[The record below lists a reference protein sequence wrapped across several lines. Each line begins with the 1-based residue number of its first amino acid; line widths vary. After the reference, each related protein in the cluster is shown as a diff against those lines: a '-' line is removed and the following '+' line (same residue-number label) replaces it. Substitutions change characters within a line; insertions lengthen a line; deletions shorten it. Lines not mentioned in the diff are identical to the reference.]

1 MALVVIYIDSTIQ
14 DRMSSYGIYILLAFL
29 TGLVVTAIIIPL
41 IIAFCRKYGFYDQPN
56 QRKVHHAAVPR
67 LGGLAFL
74 PAMAMGGIVTLL
86 AFYARTTVPPDFQ
99 ITSVLMV
106 FGATVVYLMGIL
118 DDLLDLS
125 ANLKFVILAIGSA
138 MLPVCNLYLDN
149 LYGFF
154 GLYELPLWLSY
165 PLTVLVI
172 MTIVNAV
179 NLIDGIDGLA
189 SGISIICLAVLIY
202 LFLDLRVIVFMI
214 LSAALLGSVFMFFF
228 FNVFGKVGRLK
239 IFMGDAGSLI
249 LGYVLSYLAIK
260 YMMLTEQDIYTEIC
274 PILIPYSLFIVPV
287 FDLIRVAL
295 TRVLSGEP
303 MFHAD
308 QRHVHH
314 VLMRCGLTMH
324 QALWV
329 ILAMALAFIL
339 GNLLLDDMQVPLTI
353 IFFIDVTLY
362 MLFFVIA
369 FSVVHRKEALMR
381 LLTEE

>member
-1 MALVVIYIDSTIQ
+1 MAGFQL
-14 DRMSSYGIYILLAFL
+14 YILIAFI
-29 TGLVVTAIIIPL
+29 TGAAITAIVIPL
-41 IIAFCRKYGFYDQPN
+41 IIAFCRRYGYYDQPN

-74 PAMAMGGIVTLL
+74 PAMAMGALVTLL
-86 AFYARTTVPPDFQ
+86 TFYSRTTVPPEFQ

-106 FGATVVYLMGIL
+106 FGASIVYLMGIL

-125 ANLKFVILAIGSA
+125 ANLKFMILAVGSA
-138 MLPVCNLYLDN
+138 MLPVCNLLLDN

-189 SGISIICLAVLIY
+189 SGFSIICLAVLVY
-202 LFLDLRVIVFMI
+202 LFMDLRVIVFMI
-214 LSAALLGSVFMFFF
+214 LSAALLGSVLTFFG

-260 YMMLTEQDIYTEIC
+260 YMMLTEKDIYTEIC

-303 MFHAD
+303 MFQAD

-324 QALWV
+324 QSLWV
-329 ILAMALAFIL
+329 ILGMIVAFIL
-339 GNLLLDDMQVPLTI
+339 GNLMLDEMQVPLTI

-369 FSVVHRKEALMR
+369 FSIVHRKEALIK
-381 LLTEE
+381 LLSDE

>member
-1 MALVVIYIDSTIQ
+1 MAGFQL
-14 DRMSSYGIYILLAFL
+14 YILIAFI
-29 TGLVVTAIIIPL
+29 TGAAITAIVIPL
-41 IIAFCRKYGFYDQPN
+41 IIAFCRKYGYYDQPN

-74 PAMAMGGIVTLL
+74 PAMAMGALVTLL
-86 AFYARTTVPPDFQ
+86 IFYSRTTVPPEFQ

-106 FGATVVYLMGIL
+106 FGATIVYLMGIL

-125 ANLKFVILAIGSA
+125 ANLKFMILAVGSA
-138 MLPVCNLYLDN
+138 MLPVCNLLLDN

-189 SGISIICLAVLIY
+189 SGFSIICLAVLVY
-202 LFLDLRVIVFMI
+202 LFMDLRVIVFMI
-214 LSAALLGSVFMFFF
+214 LSAALLGSVLTFFG

-260 YMMLTEQDIYTEIC
+260 YMMLTEKDIYTEIC

-303 MFHAD
+303 MFQAD

-324 QALWV
+324 QSLWV
-329 ILAMALAFIL
+329 ILGMIVAFIL
-339 GNLLLDDMQVPLTI
+339 GNLALDEMQVPLTI

-362 MLFFVIA
+362 LLFFVIA
-369 FSVVHRKEALMR
+369 FSIVHREEALIR
-381 LLTEE
+381 LLSDE

>member
-1 MALVVIYIDSTIQ
+1 
-14 DRMSSYGIYILLAFL
+14 MSSYGIYILLAFL

-41 IIAFCRKYGFYDQPN
+41 IIAFCRKYGYYDQPN
-56 QRKVHHAAVPR
+56 QRKVHRVAVPR
-67 LGGLAFL
+67 LGGLSFL
-74 PAMAMGGIVTLL
+74 PAMAMGGLVTLL
-86 AFYARTTVPPDFQ
+86 AFYARTTVPPEFQ

-106 FGATVVYLMGIL
+106 FGATIVYLVGIL

-125 ANLKFVILAIGSA
+125 ANLKFVILAAGSA

-189 SGISIICLAVLIY
+189 SGFSIISLAVLVY
-202 LFLDLRVIVFMI
+202 LFLDLRVIVFVI
-214 LSAALLGSVFMFFF
+214 LSAALLGSVLTFFC
-228 FNVFGKVGRLK
+228 FNVFGKVGGMK

-260 YMMLTEQDIYTEIC
+260 YMMLTEKDIYTEIC

-303 MFHAD
+303 MFQAD

-329 ILAMALAFIL
+329 ILALIVVFIL
-339 GNLLLDDMQVPLTI
+339 GNLLLDEMQVPLTI

-369 FSVVHRKEALMR
+369 FSIVHRKEALMR
-381 LLTEE
+381 LLSEDSI